1 MKTTTTETFDK
12 DGKVIKRETVTE
24 DEQILSPPVSP
35 YPISPNY
42 PPTPW
47 PPGWPTITNTTTTPP
62 LNI

>member
-47 PPGWPTITNTTTTPP
+47 PPGWPTIT
-62 LNI
+62 